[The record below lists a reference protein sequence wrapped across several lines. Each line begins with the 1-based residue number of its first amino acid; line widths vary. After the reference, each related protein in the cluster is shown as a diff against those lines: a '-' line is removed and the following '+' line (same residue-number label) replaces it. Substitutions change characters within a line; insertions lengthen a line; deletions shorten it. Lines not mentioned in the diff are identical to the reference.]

1 MADITT
7 NSCLGS
13 CSPIQVVNFDSH
25 TFNADTVKT
34 IKVCDDCGNEI
45 SNVEYAYSV
54 DSSCWSCYMDI
65 DTLMRNI
72 ISLNSDIYVRIRVAS
87 VVGKVYIGCNETY
100 DYSTQ
105 LDSCFNFTTYI
116 GSANTFDPY
125 ANMSYAVSLQQQ
137 LAETVSSMFGI
148 PIYYFKLAPN
158 VGSKDITFKE
168 YTLMDVES
176 VKQLK
181 LIVADN
187 QMPSSKIEF
196 ADFGFEFQTDWETEI
211 SKGAFATAFGP
222 TAQPMEGD
230 LIYIPMM
237 QRMWMVSEAYDEK
250 NTSLMWVSTTFKLYL
265 SRYQEKGAVGLG
277 NTEEFVNS
285 LVKNKYDD
293 LFGDEEGLDSGETH
307 TNAPLY
313 AANNEYPVFES
324 DAVRKYVTCNSISI
338 DTMNKIYM
346 RGTLISDSHYMFSN
360 VGVLKSRISYQRPYC
375 GDAATVSFIIN
386 PNITAQYD
394 GDIFTIG
401 KYFAISI
408 SQKGTKTTL
417 YSNKLPENV
426 AITLDSN
433 ATYLVI
439 LRWSKQLNIIDFTA
453 YAYTHNK
460 DVPMYRLNNT
470 FYYFDIEG
478 KPYAQV
484 ITKYSN
490 EFTITNK
497 SEVAICGFYGWITNI
512 KLYDVYNDNISE
524 ILQTYP
530 NHQHLQINDTA
541 RKLIDNPGVSIR

>member
-1 MADITT
+1 MADLMT

-13 CSPIQVVNFDSH
+13 CSPVQVINFDSK
-25 TFNADTVKT
+25 TFNVDTIQT
-34 IKVCDDCGNEI
+34 IKVCDDCGEEI
-45 SNVEYAYSV
+45 SSVEYAYSV

-65 DTLMRNI
+65 ETLLKNI
-72 ISLNSDIYVRIRVAS
+72 VSLNSDIYVRIRVAG
-87 VVGKVYIGCNETY
+87 VIGNVYVGCSETY

-105 LDSCFNFTTYI
+105 LDTCFNFTTYI

-125 ANMSYAVSLQQQ
+125 ANMSYAISLQQQ

-148 PIYYFKLAPN
+148 PIYYFRLAPN

-181 LIVADN
+181 LIVAEG

-196 ADFGFEFQTDWETEI
+196 ADFGFEFQTDWEPEI

-250 NTSLMWVSTTFKLYL
+250 NGSLMWVSTTFKVYL
-265 SRYQEKGAVGLG
+265 SRYQEKGAVNLG
-277 NTEEFVNS
+277 DTEEFVNS
-285 LVKNKYDD
+285 IIKNKYED
-293 LFGDEEGLDSGETH
+293 LFGDEETLDSGETH

-324 DAVRKYVTCNSISI
+324 DAVRKYVTCNSINI
-338 DTMNKIYM
+338 DTMNKVYM
-346 RGTLISDSHYMFSN
+346 RGTLISDSHYIFSN
-360 VGVLKSRISYQRPYC
+360 VGAIKSRISYQRPYC
-375 GDAATVSFIIN
+375 GDAGTVSFILN
-386 PNITAQYD
+386 PNITASYE

-408 SQKGTKTTL
+408 KQEGMKSTL
-417 YSNKLPENV
+417 YSNKMPDKLSL
-426 AITLDSN
+426 TLDST
-433 ATYLVI
+433 AIYLIVM
-439 LRWSKQLNIIDFTA
+439 RWSKQLNIIDFTA
-453 YAYTHNK
+453 YAYTHAQ
-460 DVPMYRLNNT
+460 DVPLYRLNNAY
-470 FYYFDIEG
+470 YYFDIEG

-484 ITKYSN
+484 ITKYNN

-497 SEVAICGFYGWITNI
+497 SEVAIHGFYGWITNI
-512 KLYDVYNDNISE
+512 KLYDVYDDNVSE